1 MQMSNKPVNM
11 RIFLLGYMGT
21 GKTYWGRLWAEQYG
35 MNFYDLDHEIEKNA
49 GITIREIFEKY
60 GENFF
65 REKEKE
71 ALLQFADKD
80 DFILSTGGGTPC
92 FFDNMHWMNEKGITI
107 YLNTPVPILAERLFK
122 EKAHRPLI
130 QNLTNEEL
138 ISFIANNINKR
149 NKFYTQSNVILDT
162 EAIKEN
168 SFEEIKKAYV

>member
-1 MQMSNKPVNM
+1 M

-21 GKTYWGRLWAEQYG
+21 GKTYWGRLWAEQQR

-60 GENFF
+60 GESYF

-92 FFDNMHWMNEKGITI
+92 FFDNMQWMNEKGVTI
-107 YLNTPVPILAERLFK
+107 YLHTNIPVLAERLFK
-122 EKAHRPLI
+122 EKEHRPLI
-130 QNLTNEEL
+130 RNLTNEEL

-162 EAIKEN
+162 ETIKEN
-168 SFEEIKKAYV
+168 TFEEIKKAYV

>member
-1 MQMSNKPVNM
+1 M

-21 GKTYWGRLWAEQYG
+21 GKTYWGRLWAEQQR

-60 GENFF
+60 GESYF

-92 FFDNMHWMNEKGITI
+92 FFNNMQWMNEKGVTI
-107 YLNTPVPILAERLFK
+107 YLHTNIPVLAERLFK
-122 EKAHRPLI
+122 EKEHRPLI
-130 QNLTNEEL
+130 RNLTNEEL

-162 EAIKEN
+162 ETIKEN
-168 SFEEIKKAYV
+168 TFEEIKKAYV